1 MITQEF
7 NKVTTTSNFIKNLL
21 ISTYLPLI
29 RTVRDFDYIVADRL
43 YIYKCEVIKCLKSGY
58 ILTGYQHFN
67 FKGERAQFRV
77 VSEYY
82 FGERNDKLCT
92 NYISNSEGYD
102 TMTHERLGKYLRSLR
117 DMYDLNLMPL
127 YNCFSN
133 NILQAHHIDDDK
145 VVKTSTNYN
154 TKVYKV
160 PIRFNT
166 DYTICMEN
174 LGMTTFAPAFIKN
187 NNLMKVNNTRFG
199 NDTDVTNKYI
209 KLYQTGVITH
219 RTAMRFKDPIK
230 IRYNNI
236 PHTRTSTYEVT
247 SYVKVDFLHNSDY
260 YEVYDSSMNTRS
272 SYYFRNLG
280 TYDKV
285 TITQS
290 DYNANPTL
298 YYYNN
303 DGIMTQCSSELS
315 YNSSTVYYVFSSSE
329 GFTYLK
335 TSQNQD
341 TEHPTS
347 TLYVGVDPSSGRL
360 DSSYLSD
367 RQGFWIDPET
377 GELKQDVFSLEYND
391 PELDATLDPELE
403 GVAAFSYS
411 DRELFLT
418 IASDR
423 IYDTPSIETVTFW
436 RACTEA
442 DEFNLGETYYALI
455 IEEIS
460 EEDKASEF
468 VIWNYKEM
476 QEEEDFE
483 ENKTDFFYYPEGSV
497 QPVRC
502 SSADEYD
509 PETNYFRE
517 YGGDYIP
524 DEEYYFI
531 EHKSSLYIIEAD
543 EFNADPTKYFKVE
556 DSTLVLCTV
565 GEVYDPNITYVR
577 IKNMYTPSWLILN
590 PNWDGEDPS
599 TQFIPTTDRS
609 IEENK
614 TYYSPILSY
623 EEKSYVYDITE
634 ENCALY
640 DFCEDNLYMLIQVPK
655 DYESSIV
662 IIEGDYTNT
671 KSNKII
677 DSNSIDLLPKPMVD
691 YLYTENLRLMQMGS
705 SRIKPFSDALIEF
718 LTWNAINNLDSI
730 NNNMDRL
737 LLALRNVTN
746 DLRLEAR
753 FANYWYPQYRQIVF
767 NLIRDSRNIP
777 VTDNLGYVTREVE
790 QVIGTLRGAD
800 IYVYDIA
807 DVIEAQEIEG
817 RS

>member
-43 YIYKCEVIKCLKSGY
+43 YIYKCEVIKCTKSGY
-58 ILTGYQHFN
+58 IVTGYQHFN
-67 FKGERAQFRV
+67 FEGERAQFRV

-102 TMTHERLGKYLRSLR
+102 TITHERLGKYLRSLR

-145 VVKTSTNYN
+145 IVKTATEYN

-174 LGMTTFAPAFIKN
+174 LGLTTFAPAFIKN

-209 KLYQTGVITH
+209 KLYQTGVISH
-219 RTAMRFKDPIK
+219 RNAMRFKDPIK

-236 PHTRTSTYEVT
+236 PHTRTSVYEVT
-247 SYVKVDFLHNSDY
+247 SYVKIDFLHNSDY
-260 YEVYDSSMNTRS
+260 YEVYDSSMNVRS
-272 SYYFRNLG
+272 VYYFRNAG
-280 TYDKV
+280 TYNQVD
-285 TITQS
+285 ITQA
-290 DYNANPTL
+290 DYNTDPTL

-303 DGIMTQCSSELS
+303 DGIMTQCSSDLS
-315 YNSSTVYYVFSSSE
+315 YNSSTIYYIFKSNE
-329 GFTYLK
+329 GSTYLK
-335 TSQNQD
+335 TSQTHE

-367 RQGFWIDPET
+367 RQGFWIDPDT
-377 GELKQDVFSLEYND
+377 GELRQDVFTLEYND

-403 GVAAFSYS
+403 NVATFSYKN
-411 DRELFLT
+411 RALLLT

-423 IYDTPSIETVTFW
+423 IYDTPSLETVIYW
-436 RACTEA
+436 RPCAAA
-442 DEFNLGETYYALI
+442 DDFDIGETYYALVTD
-455 IEEIS
+455 ENEVRQ
-460 EEDKASEF
+460 F
-468 VIWNYKEM
+468 VVWDYKGSG
-476 QEEEDFE
+476 QEEADFNEDSSQ
-483 ENKTDFFYYPEGSV
+483 FFYYPEGE
-497 QPVRC
+497 VRPRRC
-502 SSADEYD
+502 TGLTYDIDE
-509 PETNYFRE
+509 NYFRE
-517 YGGDYIP
+517 YGVDYIP
-524 DEEYYFI
+524 SEEYYFL
-531 EHKSSLYIIEAD
+531 ENKSSLYLVEAD
-543 EFNADPTKYFKVE
+543 EFNQNPTAYFRLE
-556 DSTLVLCTV
+556 DNKLVLCAST
-565 GEVYDPNITYVR
+565 ETYNPNNTYVR
-577 IKNMYTPSWLILN
+577 IKQMYAPAWLILN
-590 PNWDGEDPS
+590 PNWDQEDPD
-599 TQFIPTTDRS
+599 TKFIPTTDKS
-609 IEENK
+609 IEESGE
-614 TYYSPILSY
+614 YYSPILSY

-640 DFCEDNLYMLIQVPK
+640 DFCENNLYMLIQVPK
-655 DYESSIV
+655 DYESSI
-662 IIEGDYTNT
+662 IILEGDYTNT
-671 KSNKII
+671 KSIKII
-677 DSNSIDLLPKPMVD
+677 DDNSIDMLPRPMID

-705 SRIKPFSDALIEF
+705 DRIKPFSDALIEF

-737 LLALRNVTN
+737 LIALRNITN
-746 DLRLEAR
+746 ELRMNSH
-753 FANYWYPQYRQIVF
+753 FANYWYPQYRKIVF
-767 NLIRDSRNIP
+767 ELIRDSRNRP
-777 VTDNLGYVTREVE
+777 VTDNIGYVTRETE
-790 QVIGTLRGAD
+790 QVIGTLNNAD
-800 IYVYDIA
+800 TYIYNIDEIL
-807 DVIEAQEIEG
+807 EAQEIEG
-817 RS
+817 RE

>member
-67 FKGERAQFRV
+67 FEGERAQFRV

-102 TMTHERLGKYLRSLR
+102 TITHERLGKYLRSLR

-145 VVKTSTNYN
+145 IVKTSTDYN

-236 PHTRTSTYEVT
+236 PHTRVSTYEIT
-247 SYVKVDFLHNSDY
+247 NYVPIDFLHNDNY
-260 YEVYDSSMNTRS
+260 YSVYDSSMSIKS
-272 SYYFRNLG
+272 SYYFKNLG
-280 TYDKV
+280 TYTRV
-285 TITQS
+285 EISQI
-290 DYNANPTL
+290 DYNENPTM

-303 DGIMTQCSSELS
+303 DGIITQCSSSLS
-315 YNSSTVYYVFSSSE
+315 YNSSTVYYVFESSE
-329 GFTYLK
+329 GFTYLQ
-335 TSQNQD
+335 TSQDQT

-360 DSSYLSD
+360 DSGYLSD
-367 RQGFWIDPET
+367 REGFWVET
-377 GELKQDVFSLEYND
+377 ISGKKVLKQDVFSFEYND

-403 GVAAFSYS
+403 GVAAFSY
-411 DRELFLT
+411 DNRELYLA
-418 IASDR
+418 IASAR
-423 IYDTPSIETVTFW
+423 IYDTPNIETVSFW
-436 RACTEA
+436 RACTES
-442 DEFNLGETYYALI
+442 DEFNLGETYYALVV
-455 IEEIS
+455 
-460 EEDKASEF
+460 EDGSSEF

-476 QEEEDFE
+476 QEEEDFN
-483 ENKTDFFYYPEGSV
+483 ENKTSFFYYPEGSV

-502 SSADEYD
+502 KSTSIYD
-509 PETNYFRE
+509 PEINYFRE

-524 DEEYYFI
+524 AEEYYFL
-531 EHKSSLYIIEAD
+531 EHKSNLYIIEAD
-543 EFNADPTKYFKVE
+543 DFNADPTKYFKLE
-556 DSTLVLCTV
+556 DNKLVLCV
-565 GEVYDPNITYVR
+565 SGEAYNPNLTYVK
-577 IKNMYTPSWLILN
+577 IKDIYTPSWLILN
-590 PNWDGEDPS
+590 PDWDGENPNDK
-599 TQFIPTTDRS
+599 FIVTTDRS
-609 IEENK
+609 IDESK
-614 TYYSPILSY
+614 IYYSPILSY
-623 EEKSYVYDITE
+623 EEKSYIYDITE

-655 DYESSIV
+655 DYESSI
-662 IIEGDYTNT
+662 IILEGDYTNT
-671 KSNKII
+671 KAEKII
-677 DSNSIDLLPKPMVD
+677 DSNSVDLLPKPMVD

-705 SRIKPFSDALIEF
+705 SKIKPFSDALIEF

-737 LLALRNVTN
+737 LLALRNITYE
-746 DLRLEAR
+746 LHLEAK
-753 FANYWYPQYRQIVF
+753 FANYWFPQYRQIVF
-767 NLIRDSRNIP
+767 NLIRKSRNLP
-777 VTDNLGYVTREVE
+777 VTDNLGYITREVE
-790 QVIGTLRGAD
+790 QVIGTLKNAD
-800 IYVYDIA
+800 TYIYDIV
-807 DVIEAQEIEG
+807 DVTYEQ
-817 RS
+817 